1 MKKKP
6 RKSGK
11 DIEKQKTL
19 WYTLFMN
26 KKYKKDKIAKHAY
39 LARRR
44 EIQMMKEKGITL
56 IALVI
61 TIIVL

>member
-1 MKKKP
+1 
-6 RKSGK
+6 
-11 DIEKQKTL
+11 
-19 WYTLFMN
+19 MN

-56 IALVI
+56 IAFAISRKCVRYEERAWKPCERREKERK
-61 TIIVL
+61 V